1 MATEITE
8 PVRGRKKKGGMKRLK
23 GFITGQSR
31 REKKR
36 AKDASKSEYP
46 DDASTLYGADL
57 DASVAGDAKS
67 VSSASIATAAAK
79 QPVYSDPVQ
88 IILLIMDPASRR
100 FELLHLEFDSANS
113 KVSDIFAQI
122 PDSATE
128 EVLQKATYRAVITPK
143 GEELKSDSNLSEV
156 AERVAVVIAVPES
169 TEESLEK
176 VASMAIPILTNPKV
190 HKMLLSVG
198 IKAEDLPKKP
208 TKKKVEKIVEEPKKE
223 EPAQPPKLIEET
235 EPLKPIDEVP
245 VEPLKNVDVKKA
257 DEDETS
263 YFVVGILFA
272 IFAHLFFKAHMSI
285 SAPLVPGSTMALGKT
300 KNSCGLLGSVPFFPC
315 EPKSVSL
322 GTDGIMQVFEGDELV
337 YSLEGSVCGADSDD
351 CVDGLVVAEDGTLVI
366 GGETAKAT
374 MKPTTSL
381 SPWPFSE
388 EVLFNTGLRQKF
400 MKNLKK

>member
-36 AKDASKSEYP
+36 AKDAAKTGSKSEYP

-169 TEESLEK
+169 NEESLEK
-176 VASMAIPILTNPKV
+176 CASMAIPILTNPKV
-190 HKMLLSVG
+190 HKMVSVFEMNDFHNFFVVS
-198 IKAEDLPKKP
+198 I
-208 TKKKVEKIVEEPKKE
+208 
-223 EPAQPPKLIEET
+223 
-235 EPLKPIDEVP
+235 EVP
-245 VEPLKNVDVKKA
+245 CAACFSSIRVL
-257 DEDETS
+257 TS
-263 YFVVGILFA
+263 QINFLIPQIA
-272 IFAHLFFKAHMSI
+272 S
-285 SAPLVPGSTMALGKT
+285 
-300 KNSCGLLGSVPFFPC
+300 
-315 EPKSVSL
+315 
-322 GTDGIMQVFEGDELV
+322 
-337 YSLEGSVCGADSDD
+337 
-351 CVDGLVVAEDGTLVI
+351 
-366 GGETAKAT
+366 
-374 MKPTTSL
+374 
-381 SPWPFSE
+381 
-388 EVLFNTGLRQKF
+388 
-400 MKNLKK
+400 